1 MIVHDHNMK
10 IFMSCEII
18 NIDETLCLTC
28 IRVYMDV
35 GTAGGGV
42 GGCLFLLEF
51 FFFFDESFNSFNLL
65 LTPLCMIC

>member
-10 IFMSCEII
+10 IFMFCEII

-28 IRVYMDV
+28 IHVYMGV
-35 GTAGGGV
+35 GTAGGG
-42 GGCLFLLEF
+42 CLFLLD
-51 FFFFDESFNSFNLL
+51 FFFDESFNSFNLL